1 MNTTTTTLNN
11 DTISIAPIV
20 LLFLITVLVIYFTVY
35 NTNQT
40 PQQYNTKKCPIH
52 NTPLNT
58 NTFYIQQNVPQ
69 YYDHTDVDNM
79 IPKNNARVHTYTNTN
94 TNTASKNTNSI
105 LIGDSI
111 SNVQNGTLLS
121 SKAQHELDSITKI
134 VKYKQLCT
142 I

>member
-1 MNTTTTTLNN
+1 
-11 DTISIAPIV
+11 
-20 LLFLITVLVIYFTVY
+20 
-35 NTNQT
+35 
-40 PQQYNTKKCPIH
+40 
-52 NTPLNT
+52 
-58 NTFYIQQNVPQ
+58 
-69 YYDHTDVDNM
+69 M